1 MKMNV
6 DFSLYLVTDR
16 EILKGRDLFNS
27 IEQAILGGVTVVQ
40 IREKNASSLE
50 FYNIAKKAKLIT
62 DKYNIPLIINDRV
75 DIAIAVDASGVHLG
89 QNDLPAKVAR
99 NLIGKNK
106 ILGISTYNLE
116 LALKARDD
124 TADYIGVGALFS
136 TNTKKNT
143 NKVSIDTL
151 SKIKSCINIPVIA
164 IGGINETNIGSIVK
178 TNVDGVAV
186 VSSILGKEDIKAAS
200 QNIYSSITRN

>member
-1 MKMNV
+1 MNV